1 MDIKGGT
8 EMSMKLRR
16 ILLGIFAFL
25 IIVILEGTVPVGG
38 VHAAS
43 TNNLATNPGF
53 EVGTADPEAWAKT
66 MWDTTNAAEFIWETG
81 GGHSGSRY
89 VSINNRKLNHA
100 YYSQTIN
107 VKPDTTYRLSCW
119 IKTDG
124 IPSDQKGAGIGV
136 QDLILS
142 YSTGLSNTNGKW
154 QYHEIYGK
162 TGPGQNQVTILLML
176 GEYGFLNS
184 GKASFD
190 DFCFQE
196 VIEVPAGAS
205 VNDLYKAE
213 PAAAQTDNSTATT
226 ADDSSTDT
234 GQKNYLTPSNTQNEA
249 VYNEKTQ
256 NYIFIA
262 LVVLAIYIFVA
273 AYYFFMK
280 PKTGRRRNKLP
291 RSRGKSREKPKRFT
305 KTVMP
310 ETEDNPQKYL
320 KYFLAVIGISL
331 FIRLVIA
338 PLYKGYHF
346 DYGMFM
352 SWTEAGANNLWSI
365 YYSGQAYV
373 DYPPV
378 YLGILAI
385 IGVINRF
392 FGFAVNSGMY
402 ILMLKLPAII
412 CDIATG
418 WILFKVA
425 KEYLD
430 SRKALIIATL
440 YLFNP
445 MIWFDT
451 LIWGQV
457 DSFFFLTIIAVFWFI
472 MEGKMGM
479 AVFMM
484 TVSILTK
491 PQGILFLPVL
501 FYELFQTK
509 SIMVMVKAF
518 FISLATFTVITLP
531 FTIGNPDFFWFYH
544 LLGRMLGGWEFASVN
559 AFNFFALVGGNW
571 IEIGKPFMF
580 LTYEIWGDIF
590 LVIIIAFS
598 GYLYWKS
605 RSPYTFVFAALILDM
620 GIFNMVC
627 WMHERYL
634 YPAILITL
642 FIYIFTRERKAL
654 ILYLGTTITNFLN
667 IFISFI
673 VVATGDPKD
682 PLYATLCWISSK
694 NGLVWMT
701 SLLNVLL
708 LIYAVKFTIDYL
720 LREKSESY
728 IRNEVSF

>member
-1 MDIKGGT
+1 
-8 EMSMKLRR
+8 MSMKLRR
-16 ILLGIFAFL
+16 ILRGVFVLL
-25 IIVILEGTVPVGG
+25 IIITLGGTIPVRG

-43 TNNLATNPGF
+43 TDNLATNPGF
-53 EVGTADPEAWAKT
+53 EVGAADPEAWTKT
-66 MWDTTNAAEFIWETG
+66 MWDTTNAAEFIWENG

-89 VSINNRKLNHA
+89 VSIINRKLNHA

-107 VKPDTTYRLSCW
+107 VKPDTTYHLSCW

-124 IPSDQKGAGIGV
+124 ILGDQKGAGIGIS
-136 QDLILS
+136 DLILS
-142 YSTGLSNTNGKW
+142 YSGGLSNTNGKW
-154 QYHEIYGK
+154 KYYEIYGK
-162 TGPGQNQVTILLML
+162 TGPGQNKVTVLLML
-176 GEYGFLNS
+176 GDYGLLSS

-190 DFCFQE
+190 DFSFQE
-196 VIEVPAGAS
+196 VTEVPAGFS

-213 PAAAQTDNSTATT
+213 TDTASNDNSTATV
-226 ADDSSTDT
+226 DDGSSSND
-234 GQKNYLTPSNTQNEA
+234 KNVDYLDPSNTQNEA

-273 AYYFFMK
+273 AYFFFMK
-280 PKTGRRRNKLP
+280 PKNGKRHRNKQP
-291 RSRGKSREKPKRFT
+291 RSKGKSLEKPKQFT
-305 KTVMP
+305 
-310 ETEDNPQKYL
+310 ETLMLEPDDNNQKYL
-320 KYFLAVIGISL
+320 KYFFVVIGISL

-338 PLYKGYHF
+338 PLYKGYEF

-365 YYSGQAYV
+365 YYSGEAYV

-378 YLGILAI
+378 YLAILAI

-392 FGFAVNSGMY
+392 FGFAVDSGMY
-402 ILMLKLPAII
+402 IFMLKLPAII
-412 CDIATG
+412 CDIATA

-425 KEYLD
+425 KEYLNL
-430 SRKALIIATL
+430 RKALIIATL

-451 LIWGQV
+451 LVWGQV

-518 FISLATFTVITLP
+518 FISLVTFTVITLP

-654 ILYLGTTITNFLN
+654 VLYLGTTITNFLN

-673 VVATGDPKD
+673 VVATADPKD
-682 PLYATLCWISSK
+682 PLYATFCWISSK

-720 LREKSESY
+720 LREKTDTS
-728 IRNEVSF
+728 IGNELSF